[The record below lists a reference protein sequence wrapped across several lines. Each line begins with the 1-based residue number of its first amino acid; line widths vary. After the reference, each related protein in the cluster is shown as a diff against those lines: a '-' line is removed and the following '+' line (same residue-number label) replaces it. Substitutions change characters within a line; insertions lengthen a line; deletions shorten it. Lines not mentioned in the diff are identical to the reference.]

1 MIREH
6 RLAAVVRNTL
16 LCMGVQEGGMA
27 GDNSAAG
34 SIPADAQG
42 ATGGDQIGD
51 EPTPHCQPGNQPSG
65 RGQRCREDRA
75 LLLGVR
81 MDKGNEGSIL
91 RPRLVK
97 SPVWVSGSCPH

>member
-1 MIREH
+1 MEH
-6 RLAAVVRNTL
+6 RLAAVVRNIL
-16 LCMGVQEGGMA
+16 LCMGFQEGGMA

-51 EPTPHCQPGNQPSG
+51 EPTPHCQPGNQPSRG
-65 RGQRCREDRA
+65 GQRCREDRA

-81 MDKGNEGSIL
+81 MDKGNEGTIL
-91 RPRLVK
+91 N
-97 SPVWVSGSCPH
+97 SQVWVSGSCPH